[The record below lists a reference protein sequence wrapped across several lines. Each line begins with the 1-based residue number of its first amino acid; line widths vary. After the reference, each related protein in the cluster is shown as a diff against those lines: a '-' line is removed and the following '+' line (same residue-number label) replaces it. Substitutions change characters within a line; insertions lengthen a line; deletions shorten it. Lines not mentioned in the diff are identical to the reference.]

1 MEDQRQLFR
10 SRLPWLSA
18 AMTPLLATEPDQAPA
33 QPATN
38 ISVQRPPSRPLWIAT
53 LRPSLFQAQETSPK
67 TETQATAPSRAA
79 GETRATSQLAAPSEP
94 TTQTRD
100 VLMPPSPS
108 RGATESSV
116 AHDSVMTE
124 AVSKPPSSPKQLPT
138 TKEESLQPPP
148 SASLEE
154 QTAAAPQQP
163 SVEAQPKS
171 ESSSQEETPTETAIQ
186 QPPAITAQPPQTSVP
201 LEEQK
206 LAAPQQP
213 LVEAQ
218 PKSESTSQEETPT
231 QTAIQQPPAITAQPP
246 QISVSLEAPQ
256 QPSVEA
262 QPKSESTSQ
271 KETPTE
277 TAIQQPPAITAQPP
291 QTSASL
297 EEQKLAAPQP
307 PSVEAQP
314 KSESSSQEETPT
326 ETAIQ
331 QPPAITAQ
339 PPQASIQVT
348 ETASNLTEAAET
360 HAGSSESNKR
370 EDGMKVEE
378 QTQEREPVRP
388 SLEAEETQE
397 KTQEDD
403 TKKPW
408 TTAITDEK
416 EIDTDQK
423 DGHKLDNSH
432 QKHVPVEGERVSLQQ
447 GIIEDFSKLVQ
458 KLTAEHAKLPMG
470 EKPGRLLTLTGENKG
485 ALMYLGIESGK
496 RKESVHSHG
505 RYNANPDDS
514 PEATTDGEIS
524 YSGEQTD
531 DSMTEEDSASNTY
544 VNSNAQSIGNSI
556 VLDCSVTDRNPG
568 VHLTFCLNLS
578 EDSEQTVPSTKS
590 EPFETKKDEFNIT
603 PAE

>member
-1 MEDQRQLFR
+1 MGDQRQPFR

-38 ISVQRPPSRPLWIAT
+38 ISVQRPPSRPPWIAA
-53 LRPSLFQAQETSPK
+53 LQPSLLQAQETSPRTK
-67 TETQATAPSRAA
+67 TQATAPSQAA
-79 GETRATSQLAAPSEP
+79 GETRATSQPPSPSEP
-94 TTQTRD
+94 TTTQTRD

-108 RGATESSV
+108 RGAVESGV

-124 AVSKPPSSPKQLPT
+124 AVSTPPSSPKQLPT

-148 SASLEE
+148 SASPEE
-154 QTAAAPQQP
+154 QKLAAPQQP

-171 ESSSQEETPTETAIQ
+171 ESISQKETPTETAIQ
-186 QPPAITAQPPQTSVP
+186 QPPAITAQPPQTFTS

-213 LVEAQ
+213 SVEPEPESESTSQEETPTEPAIQQPPAITAQPPQISASLEAPQQPSVEAQ

-231 QTAIQQPPAITAQPP
+231 ETAVQQPPVITAQPP
-246 QISVSLEAPQ
+246 QTSASLEEQKLAAPQ

-277 TAIQQPPAITAQPP
+277 AATQQ
-291 QTSASL
+291 L
-297 EEQKLAAPQP
+297 
-307 PSVEAQP
+307 
-314 KSESSSQEETPT
+314 
-326 ETAIQ
+326 
-331 QPPAITAQ
+331 PAITAQ
-339 PPQASIQVT
+339 PPQASTQVT
-348 ETASNLTEAAET
+348 ETASNLTEATET

-378 QTQEREPVRP
+378 QTKEREPVRP

-408 TTAITDEK
+408 TTSITDEK
-416 EIDTDQK
+416 EIDADRK

-432 QKHVPVEGERVSLQQ
+432 QKHVPVEGERVPLQQ
-447 GIIEDFSKLVQ
+447 GIIEDFSKVVQ
-458 KLTAEHAKLPMG
+458 KLTALH
-470 EKPGRLLTLTGENKG
+470 EKPGRLLTLTGENRG
-485 ALMYLGIESGK
+485 AFMYLGIESGK
-496 RKESVHSHG
+496 SEESVRSHG
-505 RYNANPDDS
+505 GCNANPDDS
-514 PEATTDGEIS
+514 PEAPTDGEIS
-524 YSGEQTD
+524 YLGKQTD
-531 DSMTEEDSASNTY
+531 DSMTEEDSASNAY
-544 VNSNAQSIGNSI
+544 VNSNAQGIGNSI

-568 VHLTFCLNLS
+568 VHLTFCLNSS

-590 EPFETKKDEFNIT
+590 EPIETKKDEFDII
-603 PAE
+603 PAEKKQE